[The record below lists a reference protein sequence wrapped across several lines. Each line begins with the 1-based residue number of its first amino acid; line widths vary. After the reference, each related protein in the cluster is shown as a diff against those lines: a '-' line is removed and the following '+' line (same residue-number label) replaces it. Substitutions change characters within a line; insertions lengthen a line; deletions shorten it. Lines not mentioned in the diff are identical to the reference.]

1 MLSQFQAS
9 YQRVESSLQRL
20 TESIAAYNPSISA
33 ADELVAA
40 NDAVNENLDQLVT
53 HQTNHVRIQEL
64 RQTTE
69 SLDETLKNTL
79 KLLADTRKEI
89 LAIPSSASEEPRR
102 KVKVDELLAYA
113 KFISPTT
120 VPPTFRKQDLPMLPA
135 KSDNAKAQ
143 ITNGMATPPQ
153 AAQDSESAAYV
164 RSENVG
170 TKAMKEGQK
179 RLLDPLAGLPFEP
192 WPSRDVMQRGALGY
206 IQRMIENGQ
215 DPGSVLTAEEQAEAD
230 RKKKEN
236 EEMDKKAL
244 EEAERRRMSMFDTG
258 AMRRRPTVDVFDPDD
273 I

>member
-1 MLSQFQAS
+1 M
-9 YQRVESSLQRL
+9 
-20 TESIAAYNPSISA
+20 
-33 ADELVAA
+33 
-40 NDAVNENLDQLVT
+40 VT

-89 LAIPSSASEEPRR
+89 LAIPASAASDESRR
-102 KVKVDELLAYA
+102 EVRVDELLAYA

-120 VPPTFRKQDLPMLPA
+120 VPPTFRKQDLPLLPA
-135 KSDNAKAQ
+135 AKGDRAQAQ

-153 AAQDSESAAYV
+153 AAQDSENAPYI

-170 TKAMKEGQK
+170 TKELHEGQ
-179 RLLDPLAGLPFEP
+179 RRELDPLAGLQFEP
-192 WPSRDVMQRGALGY
+192 WPSLEVMQRGALGN

-215 DPGSVLTAEEQAEAD
+215 DPGNVLTAEEQAEAD
-230 RKKKEN
+230 RKKKED
-236 EEMDKKAL
+236 EERERKAQ

-258 AMRRRPTVDVFDPDD
+258 ALRRRPTMDVFDPDD

>member
-1 MLSQFQAS
+1 M
-9 YQRVESSLQRL
+9 
-20 TESIAAYNPSISA
+20 
-33 ADELVAA
+33 
-40 NDAVNENLDQLVT
+40 
-53 HQTNHVRIQEL
+53 RIQEL

-89 LAIPSSASEEPRR
+89 LAIPSSAASEEPKRE
-102 KVKVDELLAYA
+102 VKVDELLAYA
-113 KFISPTT
+113 KFISKTT
-120 VPPTFRKQDLPMLPA
+120 VPPTFRKHDLPLLPA
-135 KSDNAKAQ
+135 KGDNAHAQ

-153 AAQDSESAAYV
+153 AAQDPESAPYV

-170 TKAMKEGQK
+170 TKAMNEGQK

-192 WPSRDVMQRGALGY
+192 WPSREVMQRGVLGD

-215 DPGSVLTAEEQAEAD
+215 DPGSVLTVEEQAEAD
-230 RKKKEN
+230 RKKKED
-236 EEMDKKAL
+236 EERERKAQ

-258 AMRRRPTVDVFDPDD
+258 ALRRRPTVDVFDPDD